1 MPWKKTEPMKE
12 RIEFA
17 LKAMRTLNFRALC
30 QEYGISAKT
39 GYKWK
44 ERFIREGL
52 DGMKEESRRP
62 KSSPE
67 QLGEEEVCQIVRL
80 KLAHVHWGPRK
91 IRELYL
97 RRHGEVA
104 SESTF
109 KRVLERAG
117 LTQKRRR
124 RRSSEAG
131 RLSSGRQAT
140 QVNEVWTVDFKGWWG
155 TGARRCEPLT
165 VRDEHSRYVLEV
177 RALENARSQSV
188 RNNFEHLFE
197 RHGMPQ
203 AIRSDNGSPF
213 ASVKGLLGLS
223 RLSAW
228 WVALGIDLERGRP
241 GHPQDNGAH
250 ERMHLDI
257 KKEVE
262 AVGQSGQEALD
273 VWRQGFNY
281 ERPHECLGMRCPGEV
296 YVASPRKY
304 EGTPEDLEYPQMC
317 SRRVNARGAIRLDGE
332 LIFLSNA
339 LAGWSVGLKP
349 ISAELMEVWFGR
361 LFLGQMDLTTSS
373 FIRADSRLNKT
384 ANKWRLSARTKLQ

>member
-1 MPWKKTEPMKE
+1 MAFMPWKKSEPME
-12 RIEFA
+12 QRIEFA

-44 ERFIREGL
+44 ERFVREGL
-52 DGMKEESRRP
+52 EGMAEESRRP
-62 KSSPE
+62 QRSPE
-67 QLGEEEVCQIVRL
+67 QLPEEQVCEIVRL
-80 KLAHVHWGPRK
+80 KLAHLSWGPRK

-124 RRSSEAG
+124 RRSTEAG
-131 RLSSGRQAT
+131 RLCNGRRAAQA
-140 QVNEVWTVDFKGWWG
+140 NEVWTVDFKGWWRSLG
-155 TGARRCEPLT
+155 KRCEPLT

-177 RALENARSQSV
+177 RGLENARSETV
-188 RNNFEHLFE
+188 RKNFEQLFA
-197 RHGMPQ
+197 RYGLPQ
-203 AIRSDNGSPF
+203 AIRSDNGCPF
-213 ASVKGLLGLS
+213 ASVHGLFGLS

-250 ERMHLDI
+250 ERMHKDI
-257 KKEVE
+257 SRELE
-262 AVGQSGQEALD
+262 AMGQSTQESLD
-273 VWRQGFNY
+273 LWRQEFNY
-281 ERPHECLGMRCPGEV
+281 ERPHEALGMRTPGEL
-296 YVASPRKY
+296 YVASAKKY
-304 EGTPEDLEYPQMC
+304 DGTPEDLDYPQMC
-317 SRRVNARGAIRLDGE
+317 SRRVNGTGSIKLDGQS
-332 LIFLSNA
+332 LFLSTS

-349 ISAELMEVWFGR
+349 IAQDLMEVWFGR
-361 LFLGQMDLTTSS
+361 LLLGQIDLSTSN
-373 FIRADSRLNKT
+373 FIRADIRPNKT
-384 ANKWRLSARTKLQ
+384 ANQTNEV